1 MIKVSRIIL
10 LIMAVTILTSNN
22 SFTFAM
28 GQLWTINIL

>member
-1 MIKVSRIIL
+1 MIKVSRITL

-28 GQLWTINIL
+28 EPII